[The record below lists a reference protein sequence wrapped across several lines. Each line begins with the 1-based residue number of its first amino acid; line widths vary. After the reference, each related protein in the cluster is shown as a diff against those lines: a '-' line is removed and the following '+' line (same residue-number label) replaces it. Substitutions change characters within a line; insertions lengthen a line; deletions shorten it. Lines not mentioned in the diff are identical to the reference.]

1 MQATLPILSFEIRYH
16 LRRPTFWL
24 IAGLFFTIGLVD
36 IVSKAEQGNAFFF
49 VNSPS
54 QIFQTTLWYS
64 IFGILAAA
72 AFVAETFVRDAN
84 SRMESLILA
93 TPIRKWDYLATRFG
107 AAFGVTLVAFSAYI
121 PGMIL
126 GTLMP
131 DLNAYA
137 LGPFR
142 ADGYLASYGLIA
154 LPNLFVVSALAFAIA
169 ARTHS
174 LAVTFAGSIILVM
187 LYLASLMMV
196 GADKINY
203 QQYPFWAMLDPF
215 GFYAFESNTLT
226 WTVFEHNTLMPS
238 VGGLLIWN
246 RLLWIAIGLMV
257 WIASYH
263 SYKMQAQSPATT
275 SRKTVRK
282 KRKSPNPLI
291 SQSPISQHYTVHR
304 QSSVFTQLLYR
315 TTFELRTIL
324 QGKAFWLLTG
334 FGLIS
339 LIMAALG
346 AQSFNYSNPS
356 TDILIHSATVYL
368 DYILFAIIVVY
379 AAELVWRDRTLRLQ
393 PVIDATPISNAVLLL
408 SKLFAL
414 FAIITF
420 NLLLAMAVFVVYQI
434 LSGYTYFNFPLYF
447 QMLFVEHGPYFYLT
461 AMLALFTQVITR

>member
-36 IVSKAEQGNAFFF
+36 IISKAEQGNAFFF

-93 TPIRKWDYLATRFG
+93 TPIRKWDYLTTRFC
-107 AAFGVTLVAFSAYI
+107 AAFGVTLIAFSAYI

-169 ARTHS
+169 ARTRS
-174 LAVTFAGSIILVM
+174 LAITFAGSIILVM

-246 RLLWIAIGLMV
+246 RLLWLSIGLLV
-257 WIASYH
+257 WIMSYR
-263 SYKMQAQSPATT
+263 SYKMQAQSPPANVG
-275 SRKTVRK
+275 RKTTRK
-282 KRKSPNPLI
+282 RRNSPEINPLWRC
-291 SQSPISQHYTVHR
+291 P
-304 QSSVFTQLLYR
+304 
-315 TTFELRTIL
+315 ELVEGR
-324 QGKAFWLLTG
+324 G
-334 FGLIS
+334 
-339 LIMAALG
+339 G
-346 AQSFNYSNPS
+346 AQRRGGFR
-356 TDILIHSATVYL
+356 I
-368 DYILFAIIVVY
+368 
-379 AAELVWRDRTLRLQ
+379 
-393 PVIDATPISNAVLLL
+393 
-408 SKLFAL
+408 K
-414 FAIITF
+414 
-420 NLLLAMAVFVVYQI
+420 
-434 LSGYTYFNFPLYF
+434 
-447 QMLFVEHGPYFYLT
+447 
-461 AMLALFTQVITR
+461 